1 MRAHP
6 ARHTK
11 ISIQVEGSPVY
22 SAPQER
28 QSKPIVTDQ
37 RRRAH
42 FNTGTEPDGVFM
54 CIKSKV
60 RVDDWTVLS
69 FRVTGWDV
77 KASRKDYHSDAL
89 NLINRREQKI
99 FHFYS
104 MKYKL

>member
-42 FNTGTEPDGVFM
+42 FNTETEPDGVFM
-54 CIKSKV
+54 YVESTMH
-60 RVDDWTVLS
+60 VDDWTLLS
-69 FRVTGWDV
+69 FRVSVWDV
-77 KASRKDYHSDAL
+77 SLSERTITFML
-89 NLINRREQKI
+89 LT
-99 FHFYS
+99 
-104 MKYKL
+104 L